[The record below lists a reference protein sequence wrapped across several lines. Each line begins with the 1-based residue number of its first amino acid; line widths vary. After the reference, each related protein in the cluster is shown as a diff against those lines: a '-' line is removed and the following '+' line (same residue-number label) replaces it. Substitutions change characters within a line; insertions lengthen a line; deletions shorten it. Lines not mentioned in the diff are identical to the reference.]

1 MTPQIQGIV
10 QECKNQA
17 ESCLYTSTSLFIWLR
32 SARRSNRIW
41 NALPIIL
48 GAAASFVA
56 FKESYPYIAAFMA
69 LLAGVLPSIY
79 EELKLKEHTED
90 IESQAGQYKNLQDR
104 FRQAAE
110 ITALD
115 SNLENLKAEFS
126 SLMRQME
133 DLRAR
138 PITAPE
144 WCFVEARKKI
154 QAGHYDFDAA
164 SQ

>member
-1 MTPQIQGIV
+1 
-10 QECKNQA
+10 
-17 ESCLYTSTSLFIWLR
+17 
-32 SARRSNRIW
+32 
-41 NALPIIL
+41 
-48 GAAASFVA
+48 
-56 FKESYPYIAAFMA
+56 MA

-79 EELKLKEHTED
+79 EELKLKDHTED

-115 SNLENLKAEFS
+115 DNMDNLKAEFS
-126 SLMRQME
+126 SLMRRME
-133 DLRAR
+133 ELRSK

-154 QAGHYDFDAA
+154 QAGHYDFDASIVSNNDA
-164 SQ
+164 GQK